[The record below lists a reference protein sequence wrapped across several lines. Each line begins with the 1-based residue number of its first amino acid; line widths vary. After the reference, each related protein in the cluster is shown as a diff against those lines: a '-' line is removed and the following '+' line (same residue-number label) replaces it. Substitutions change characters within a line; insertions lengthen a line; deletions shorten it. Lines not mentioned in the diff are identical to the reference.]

1 MNTDGTDIDRRMSTS
16 GKGVTSTSVYT
27 HAPEGT
33 NTIAMPQDPQRS
45 EVNPR
50 MLDNSVAR
58 IEGEPLSD
66 VPYWDWL

>member
-1 MNTDGTDIDRRMSTS
+1 M
-16 GKGVTSTSVYT
+16 TSTSVYT

-33 NTIAMPQDPQRS
+33 TITAVPKDHHRS

-50 MLDNSVAR
+50 MLDNKLAR

-66 VPYWDWL
+66 VPYWDWLLYPSAYPRW